1 MGWTGP
7 IHLPSSCWS
16 ADSSALYP
24 KKHTAADLMTRPQSQ
39 SLICVLRCS
48 GTKYTN
54 EQPSSCLHMMFVMAK
69 LWLITKPHSGSDLAG
84 HIPPGFSI
92 ITHMSV
98 EASWYSRVQP
108 LSGSQPW
115 FFHTTP
121 TSLESAHG
129 GLHLCFQNTT
139 SMSVPAGEWWHIKTL
154 VQSELL
160 ITVIL

>member
-98 EASWYSRVQP
+98 EASWYSRVQVRVSALVLPHHSDQSGVRTRWSTP
-108 LSGSQPW
+108 LLPKHDLYVCSCRW
-115 FFHTTP
+115 VMTH
-121 TSLESAHG
+121 
-129 GLHLCFQNTT
+129 
-139 SMSVPAGEWWHIKTL
+139 
-154 VQSELL
+154 
-160 ITVIL
+160 